1 MGATG
6 RNGAAAQQQQQ
17 QQQKGGQCKGEAAAA
32 AEAQEKGQRRTCLQN
47 QLHKTKFCMY
57 HMRGACQYGSECA
70 FAHSCAELQVTP
82 DLRKTRLCTDFM
94 EGLGCNNPKC
104 PFAHGEEELRSTDMF
119 FKKTLCI
126 WNEKGKCRN
135 GDQCR
140 FAHGSAD
147 MRSNHAPVA
156 VLDQHSAAF
165 SSGGGGRNGGGRGSR
180 KAAGTKRTPAT
191 AATTTPTTKNEPVVS
206 AEPMKIQPTRSLLDD
221 PESAL
226 KMQHFLPKGAE
237 VPQMVTGEALG
248 DPQYQD
254 MMKSEIERLRHV
266 LSALTMK
273 CSSIQQNMYGQSYT
287 GVAGSEAAEVP
298 SEFLVNPAW
307 PAGSLGY
314 GLGLDEWQHYEQ
326 HGMGC

>member
-1 MGATG
+1 MAATG
-6 RNGAAAQQQQQ
+6 RSGT
-17 QQQKGGQCKGEAAAA
+17 QKGGQCKGEV
-32 AEAQEKGQRRTCLQN
+32 ETQEKGQRRTCLQN

-57 HMRGACQYGSECA
+57 YLKGSCHYGSECA
-70 FAHSCAELQVTP
+70 FAHTYAELQSTP
-82 DLRKTRLCTDFM
+82 DLRKTRLCTDFV
-94 EGLGCNNPKC
+94 EGAGCNNPKC

-140 FAHGSAD
+140 FAHGSVDLRA
-147 MRSNHAPVA
+147 NHAPMA
-156 VLDQHSAAF
+156 VLDQHAAAF
-165 SSGGGGRNGGGRGSR
+165 SSGGGRNGGGGGRGGR

-191 AATTTPTTKNEPVVS
+191 TTTMTTTTKMEAVVS
-206 AEPMKIQPTRSLLDD
+206 AEPMKIQPTSSLLDN

-226 KMQHFLPKGAE
+226 KMQHFLPQDADS
-237 VPQMVTGEALG
+237 PQMVTGEALG

-254 MMKSEIERLRHV
+254 TMKSEIERLRSV

-273 CSSIQQNMYGQSYT
+273 CSSIQQNMHAHSFSGIT
-287 GVAGSEAAEVP
+287 ESEAAKVP
-298 SEFLVNPAW
+298 SEFLLDPTW
-307 PAGSLGY
+307 PAGSLGL
-314 GLGLDEWQHYEQ
+314 GLGSDEWQHFEQ